1 MITFSLCIFFYLFHV
16 HFSLLICQFQS
27 DAKQKKKKLTIALA
41 LTEKL
46 FQGHLLIILG
56 LENVYSFTLPFVS
69 SSEVQQLGA

>member
-1 MITFSLCIFFYLFHV
+1 M
-16 HFSLLICQFQS
+16 QNR
-27 DAKQKKKKLTIALA
+27 KKKLTIALA